1 MNSTTAINVDILS
14 QWKGSQSLKKAESE
28 FAILGGAA
36 KKLGGILG
44 ITFAATEI
52 INFGKESLKAYA
64 ANQKALLLLDNTLKN
79 LGQGFASIDVNHFID
94 SLSLASGK
102 TKEEL
107 IPAFQTLFIATKD
120 VGTAQSELKIAM
132 DVAAGTGKDLAS
144 VTSAL
149 GKGYL
154 GNTTALTR
162 LGAGLSKATLAS
174 KDMKRINAELSAS
187 FSGDATTAANSFQGQ
202 MDRLNVTMTEAKV
215 LIGTDM
221 VQAFSELSG
230 NGGIGGGQKAIMDFA
245 NNIGKAII
253 AVSRLTKAVYL
264 LLSLQWG
271 KLADFNNQVQAIDNA
286 KQLQEEYVKT
296 AEYQRFAGAA
306 ALKIAAAKAITDKN
320 ALKTA
325 NALTQAAKDKL
336 KAERDSLNLKLAG
349 NTVDMQNIEIQAA
362 LQKGQTKEVSDV
374 LLLQRAILTGNADQA
389 EVLAQNV
396 LKANGLVM
404 DIQGNISSLGSASNP
419 FADWPKLAS
428 DAINQIKLMLAQLTL
443 TPSPLPQ
450 MSVSNPSGVAS
461 LGTQTDHAGGTYV
474 GGTWI
479 PNSPA
484 STNSGTATVNIN
496 VTHSPDTVVTATQT
510 ASSNGSSVTL
520 SRLNPFGQYGL
531 GF

>member
-14 QWKGSQSLKKAESE
+14 QWKGSQNLKKAESE
-28 FAILGGAA
+28 FATLGSAA
-36 KKLGGILG
+36 KKLGGVLG
-44 ITFAATEI
+44 ITFAASEI
-52 INFGKESLKAYA
+52 INFGKASLQAYA

-132 DVAAGTGKDLAS
+132 DVAAGTGKDLAT
-144 VTSAL
+144 VTTAL

-154 GNTTALTR
+154 GNTTSLTR
-162 LGAGLSKATLAS
+162 LGAGLSKATLAT
-174 KDMKRINAELSAS
+174 KDMKLINAELAKS

-202 MDRLNVTMTEAKV
+202 MDRLNVTMNEAKV
-215 LIGTDM
+215 IIGTDL
-221 VQAFSELSG
+221 VQAFADLSG
-230 NGGIGGGQKAIMDFA
+230 NGGIGGGQKAILDFA
-245 NNIGKAII
+245 SALGSTIGFI
-253 AVSRLTKAVYL
+253 AKWYKTIYLLSTLQFGNLTK
-264 LLSLQWG
+264 
-271 KLADFNNQVQAIDNA
+271 FNQGIQATENA
-286 KQLQEEYVKT
+286 KKLQAEYVKS

-306 ALKIAAAKAITDKN
+306 AAKVAANKAITDKN

-374 LLLQRAILTGNADQA
+374 LLLQRAILTGNSDQA
-389 EVLAQNV
+389 EVLSQNV

-404 DIQGNISSLGSASNP
+404 DIKGNISSLGSASNP

-450 MSVSNPSGVAS
+450 MSVSNPSKVAGEG
-461 LGTQTDHAGGTYV
+461 LGTSTYDS
-474 GGTWI
+474 WI
-479 PNSPA
+479 KGAMITPA
-484 STNSGTATVNIN
+484 APPAEVNIT

>member
-1 MNSTTAINVDILS
+1 
-14 QWKGSQSLKKAESE
+14 
-28 FAILGGAA
+28 
-36 KKLGGILG
+36 
-44 ITFAATEI
+44 
-52 INFGKESLKAYA
+52 
-64 ANQKALLLLDNTLKN
+64 
-79 LGQGFASIDVNHFID
+79 
-94 SLSLASGK
+94 
-102 TKEEL
+102 
-107 IPAFQTLFIATKD
+107 
-120 VGTAQSELKIAM
+120 M

-144 VTSAL
+144 VSIAL

-154 GNTTALTR
+154 GNTTSLTR
-162 LGAGLSKATLAS
+162 LGAGLSKATLAT
-174 KDMKRINAELSAS
+174 KDMKLINAELAKS

-221 VQAFSELSG
+221 IQAFATLSG
-230 NGGIGGGQKAIMDFA
+230 DGGIGGGQKAIMDFA
-245 NNIGKAII
+245 NAIGSALI

-271 KLADFNNQVQAIDNA
+271 KLGDFNNQIQAADNA
-286 KQLQEEYVKT
+286 KRLQKEYEKT
-296 AEYQRFAGAA
+296 AEYQRFAGVAA
-306 ALKIAAAKAITDKN
+306 AKIAANKAITDKN

-325 NALTQAAKDKL
+325 NALTQAQKDKL

-404 DIQGNISSLGSASNP
+404 DIQGNISALGSASNP

-450 MSVSNPSGVAS
+450 TSVSNPSKVAGEG
-461 LGTQTDHAGGTYV
+461 LGTSTYDS
-474 GGTWI
+474 WI
-479 PNSPA
+479 KGATITPPPPPA
-484 STNSGTATVNIN
+484 EVNIT